1 MPLRIV
7 GLVVCAVVVGTWLL
21 PDSYVSL
28 LNYIGLYALVTLG
41 LVLLTGVAGI
51 ISFGQ
56 AAFVGIGAYSTA
68 YLSTVYGASPWMG
81 LFAGLAITVLSAL
94 VIGYVTL
101 SLSGHYLPLG
111 TIAWGISL
119 YYFVGNFEGLGGHTG
134 LTSIPAIT
142 LFGFPIDS
150 QRRMSVLIWVIML
163 IAMILVANLLNSRH
177 GRAMRSLK
185 CGSLIAETFGA
196 NTLRLQILLFVYAA
210 VLASISGW
218 LYAHLLRFVNP
229 SPFGLSMGIEYL
241 FMAVVGG
248 AGSIWG
254 AVIGSAVITITKEYL
269 TYFLPHLIGQQ
280 GNYETIIFGIVVILL
295 LQFNRDNGI
304 TGLASKLLRPKPR
317 PLATAT
323 SPGSSIELA
332 APPPRDRSTLVAING
347 VSKYFGGLPAIS
359 NLSFEMAKGE
369 IVGLIGPNGAGKT
382 TLFNLLTGVLQ
393 LSDGEIQLRGEK
405 ISGLRPRRIA
415 ALGVARTFQHVQLV
429 PGMSV
434 IENVMIGSYLRGHCP
449 TWMTFFRLNHAEE
462 RDASREAKEQLRRV
476 GCDHLADLN
485 CDELALGQQRIVEV
499 ARAAAAKPDLILLDE
514 PAAGLRLNEKRQLAD
529 VIRSLR
535 AEGMTILL
543 VEHDMDFVMTLVDRL
558 VVVNFGRFLAQG
570 TPEEIQNNADV
581 LEAYLGRGAT

>member
-1 MPLRIV
+1 MRPRVV
-7 GLVVCAVVVGTWLL
+7 GLALCAIAAGTWFL

-41 LVLLTGVAGI
+41 VVLLTGVAGI

-68 YLSTVYGASPWMG
+68 YLSSAYGASPWIG
-81 LFAGLAITVLSAL
+81 LFVGLAITVLSAL

-142 LFGFPIDS
+142 VFGFSLDT
-150 QRRMSVLIWVIML
+150 QRRMSILIWVIML
-163 IAMILVANLLNSRH
+163 VAMVLVANLLNSRH

-185 CGSLIAETFGA
+185 CGPLIAETFGA
-196 NTLRLQILLFVYAA
+196 NTLRLQVLLFVYAA
-210 VLASISGW
+210 ILASISGW

-254 AVIGSAVITITKEYL
+254 AVIGSTVITITKEYL

-304 TGLASKLLRPKPR
+304 TGFLSSFLRSKPESLVTETCRSR
-317 PLATAT
+317 
-323 SPGSSIELA
+323 SIDLA
-332 APPPRDRSTLVAING
+332 APAPQGRSTLIAIKA
-347 VSKYFGGLPAIS
+347 VTKYFDGLPAIS
-359 NLSFEMAKGE
+359 NLSFDIAVGE

-393 LSDGEIQLRGEK
+393 VSDGEIQLRGET
-405 ISGLRPRRIA
+405 ISGFPPRRIA
-415 ALGVARTFQHVQLV
+415 GLGITRTFQHVQLV

-434 IENVMIGSYLRGHCP
+434 IENVMIGSYLRGNCA
-449 TWMTFFRLNHAEE
+449 TWKTFFRFNHAEE
-462 RDASREAKEQLRRV
+462 HNALHEAEQQLRRV
-476 GCDHLADLN
+476 GCSHLANLN

-499 ARAAAAKPDLILLDE
+499 ARAASARPDLILLDE

-529 VIRSLR
+529 VIKGLR

-570 TPEEIQNNADV
+570 APDEIQDNADV
-581 LEAYLGRGAT
+581 LEAYLGRGAS

>member
-1 MPLRIV
+1 MRLRVV
-7 GLVVCAVVVGTWLL
+7 GLALCAIAAGTWFL

-41 LVLLTGVAGI
+41 VVLLTGVAGI

-68 YLSTVYGASPWMG
+68 YLSSVYGTSPWIG

-111 TIAWGISL
+111 TIAWAVSL

-142 LFGFPIDS
+142 LFGFPLDT
-150 QRRMSVLIWVIML
+150 QRRMSMLIWVIML
-163 IAMILVANLLNSRH
+163 VAMVLVANLLNSRH
-177 GRAMRSLK
+177 GRSMRSLT
-185 CGSLIAETFGA
+185 CGPLIAETFGA

-210 VLASISGW
+210 ILASISGW

-254 AVIGSAVITITKEYL
+254 AVVGSAVITITKEYL

-280 GNYETIIFGIVVILL
+280 GNYETVIFGIVVILL

-304 TGLASKLLRPKPR
+304 TGFLSKLLRPKPQTQVTEMGQGN
-317 PLATAT
+317 PVE
-323 SPGSSIELA
+323 PV
-332 APPPRDRSTLVAING
+332 APAPRDKSVLISMNTI
-347 VSKYFGGLPAIS
+347 SKYFGGLPAIS
-359 NLSFEMAKGE
+359 NLSFDIGKGE

-393 LSDGEIQLRGEK
+393 LSDGEIRLRGEK
-405 ISGLRPRRIA
+405 ISGLLPRRIA

-434 IENVMIGSYLRGHCP
+434 IENVMIGSYLRGHCA

-462 RDASREAKEQLRRV
+462 SNALHEAEQQLRRV
-476 GCDHLADLN
+476 GCGHLANLN

-499 ARAAAAKPDLILLDE
+499 ARAASAKPDLILLDE

-529 VIRSLR
+529 VIKSLR

-581 LEAYLGRGAT
+581 LEAYLGRGAS

>member
-1 MPLRIV
+1 MRLRVV
-7 GLVVCAVVVGTWLL
+7 GLALCAIAAGTWFL

-41 LVLLTGVAGI
+41 VVLLTGVAGI

-68 YLSTVYGASPWMG
+68 YLSSVYGTSPWIG
-81 LFAGLAITVLSAL
+81 LFAGLAITALSAL

-111 TIAWGISL
+111 TIAWAVSL

-142 LFGFPIDS
+142 LFGFPLDT
-150 QRRMSVLIWVIML
+150 QRRMSMLIWVIM
-163 IAMILVANLLNSRH
+163 IVAMVLVANLLNSRH
-177 GRAMRSLK
+177 GRAMRSLT
-185 CGSLIAETFGA
+185 CGPLIAETFGA

-210 VLASISGW
+210 LLASISGW

-254 AVIGSAVITITKEYL
+254 AVVGSAVITITKEYL

-280 GNYETIIFGIVVILL
+280 GNYETVIFGIVVILL

-304 TGLASKLLRPKPR
+304 TGFLSKLLRPKPET
-317 PLATAT
+317 PVAETGQGI
-323 SPGSSIELA
+323 PVEPV
-332 APPPRDRSTLVAING
+332 APPSRDKSMLISMNA

-359 NLSFEMAKGE
+359 KLSFDIDKGE

-393 LSDGEIQLRGEK
+393 LSDGEIRLRGER
-405 ISGLRPRRIA
+405 ISGLPPRRIA
-415 ALGVARTFQHVQLV
+415 ALGIARTFQHVQLV

-434 IENVMIGSYLRGHCP
+434 IENVMIGSYLRGRCA
-449 TWMTFFRLNHAEE
+449 TWMTFFRLNRTEESNALHEAEQ
-462 RDASREAKEQLRRV
+462 QLRRV
-476 GCDHLADLN
+476 GCGHLANLN

-499 ARAAAAKPDLILLDE
+499 ARAASAKPDLILLDE

-529 VIRSLR
+529 VIKSLR

-581 LEAYLGRGAT
+581 LEAYLGRGAS

>member
-1 MPLRIV
+1 MPPRIV
-7 GLVVCAVVVGTWLL
+7 GLVICAVVVGAWFL

-68 YLSTVYGASPWMG
+68 YLSTVYGASPWVG
-81 LFAGLAITVLSAL
+81 LFAGIAITVLSAL

-142 LFGFPIDS
+142 LFGFPLDT
-150 QRRMSVLIWVIML
+150 QRRMSILIWVIML
-163 IAMILVANLLNSRH
+163 VAMILVANLLNSRH

-185 CGSLIAETFGA
+185 CGPLIAETFGA

-210 VLASISGW
+210 ILASISGW

-280 GNYETIIFGIVVILL
+280 GNYEIIIFGIVVILL

-304 TGLASKLLRPKPR
+304 TGLLANLLRSKPKPQV
-317 PLATAT
+317 AAT
-323 SPGSSIELA
+323 SPGSSIELV
-332 APPPRDRSTLVAING
+332 APAPQNKSTLIAING
-347 VSKYFGGLPAIS
+347 VTKYFGGLPAIS
-359 NLSFEMAKGE
+359 KLSFEMAKGE

-393 LSDGEIQLRGEK
+393 LSDGEIRLRGEK
-405 ISGLRPRRIA
+405 ISGLPPRRIA

-429 PGMSV
+429 PGMPV
-434 IENVMIGSYLRGHCP
+434 IENVMIGSYLRGHCA
-449 TWMTFFRLNHAEE
+449 TWMAFFRLNHVEE
-462 RDASREAKEQLRRV
+462 SNALREAEQQLRRV
-476 GCDHLADLN
+476 GCSHLANLN

-581 LEAYLGRGAT
+581 LEAYLGRSAS